1 MDKSICIEDY
11 YNFKIIES
19 ISEDALKKEWDSIKR
34 NSYGYDSGNSWN
46 KIVRHFQFKEL
57 YKEELKLW
65 LENPLYRG
73 LPLRSWIYAN
83 RKKYINKGYGELTQ
97 AEILRAF
104 KITGIHIGYSFHS
117 PFYIKQFIKDYNI
130 KSIYDPCGGWGHRL
144 LGAASENCKYVY
156 NDINRATSVNC
167 IRIKAYFQMNN
178 IEFYSKDAAKF
189 TPQEDYEAVFTCPPY
204 HNVEVYTEHGAE
216 NLSYEDFLTWW
227 DFVVKNSCV
236 IKDSCKYFAFIINR
250 THEDAMHNIC
260 LNNNLE
266 LIESH
271 ILGSSKQTSHLNAN
285 SSKAKYEKL
294 LVYKKN
300 N

>member
-11 YNFKIIES
+11 YNFKEIDQIPKE
-19 ISEDALKKEWDSIKR
+19 ELCKEWRTILTK
-34 NSYGYDSGNSWN
+34 NYGYNSGNSWN
-46 KIVRHFQFKEL
+46 KIVRQFHFLNLF
-57 YKEELKLW
+57 KEELKLW

-144 LGAASENCKYVY
+144 LGAASTGSYYIY
-156 NDINRATSVNC
+156 NDISPITCHDTQRIASFLGLISV
-167 IRIKAYFQMNN
+167 
-178 IEFYSKDAAKF
+178 EFHTCDAAKF
-189 TPQEDYEAVFTCPPY
+189 TPRENYEAVFTCPPY
-204 HNVEVYTEHGAE
+204 HNVEIYTENGAE
-216 NLSYEDFLTWW
+216 NLSYEDFLKWW

-250 THEDAMHNIC
+250 TYEDAMHNVC

-294 LVYKKN
+294 LIYKKK
-300 N
+300 

>member
-144 LGAASENCKYVY
+144 LGACSVDAEYSY
-156 NDINRATSVNC
+156 NDVNPATYENC
-167 IRIKAYFQMNN
+167 IRMMKFLELSCYMYNN
-178 IEFYSKDAAKF
+178 DAASF
-189 TPQEDYEAVFTCPPY
+189 TPSETYEAVFTCPPY
-204 HNVEVYTEHGAE
+204 HNTECYSKYGAE
-216 NLSYEDFLTWW
+216 NFSYDGFLNWW
-227 DFVVKNSCV
+227 KLVVTRSCLD
-236 IKDSCKYFAFIINR
+236 KKSCKYFAFIINR
-250 THEDAMHNIC
+250 TYENAMHNIC

-294 LVYKKN
+294 LIYKKN